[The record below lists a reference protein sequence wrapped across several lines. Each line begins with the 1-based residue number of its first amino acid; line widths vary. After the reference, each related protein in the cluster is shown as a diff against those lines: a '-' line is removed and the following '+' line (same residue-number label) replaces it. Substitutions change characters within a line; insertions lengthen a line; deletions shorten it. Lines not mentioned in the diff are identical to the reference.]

1 MAVPGGYG
9 VAQGPHVTIRQ
20 IKKDSV
26 DFVLS
31 NVDLASN
38 PIGMFGTNG
47 RFANSL
53 RRIILA
59 ELPTVGTY
67 YQLCFVCD
75 RSHRS
80 GGDRNEHVR
89 A

>member
-31 NVDLASN
+31 NVDLALN
-38 PIGMFGTNG
+38 PIGCFGLTTDL
-47 RFANSL
+47 RTHFA
-53 RRIILA
+53 
-59 ELPTVGTY
+59 E
-67 YQLCFVCD
+67 
-75 RSHRS
+75 
-80 GGDRNEHVR
+80 
-89 A
+89 

>member
-1 MAVPGGYG
+1 MAVPGEYG
-9 VAQGPHVTIRQ
+9 LSQGPQVTIRQ

-31 NVDLASN
+31 NVDLAYVFLSN
-38 PIGMFGTNG
+38 EPDKS

-59 ELPTVGTY
+59 ELPTVGKKTVSN
-67 YQLCFVCD
+67 LD
-75 RSHRS
+75 S
-80 GGDRNEHVR
+80 NE
-89 A
+89 